1 MLGHHDLTQTK
12 PISSSIYLIS
22 PKRQADDA
30 ACFDAQ
36 QEASSTFPPL
46 IPIVVCPATNT
57 DFPFVFSVFILRFF
71 LHAVRA
77 PLGSA

>member
-22 PKRQADDA
+22 RKRQADDA

-46 IPIVVCPATNT
+46 IPLL
-57 DFPFVFSVFILRFF
+57 FVLQQTPISPLYFRFLFSVSSFMLCA
-71 LHAVRA
+71 L
-77 PLGSA
+77 P